1 MSAGTFEIVIRGEL
15 SPAFAAVFDGFE
27 VESADSGSTRL
38 VGWVPDQARLHGALE
53 MLRDLGIELVS
64 VTRISPPV
72 EQHTASEQR

>member
-15 SPAFAAVFDGFE
+15 SPAFAAVFEGFE
-27 VESADSGSTRL
+27 VERADSGSTRL

-53 MLRDLGIELVS
+53 MLRDLGIDLVS

-72 EQHTASEQR
+72 EQHSASEQR